1 MATTIKQNESEPLT
15 YPDAPEGLSAAAV
28 AIPAP
33 VIWER
38 IEAYVAHRWAE
49 RDIEWLVEGPGEW
62 SPPLAPATI
71 ATVEVW
77 SAADEWEACTPNASP
92 FGGYWL
98 SATGPFR
105 FTGTVGPGEVPA
117 TVSEAYRRLAE
128 YMAAKPGKPGATSES
143 IDAGSIS
150 ISHSRS
156 ASWLANAMINSGAGD
171 LLRSYRKV

>member
-105 FTGTVGPGEVPA
+105 FTG
-117 TVSEAYRRLAE
+117 
-128 YMAAKPGKPGATSES
+128 
-143 IDAGSIS
+143 
-150 ISHSRS
+150 
-156 ASWLANAMINSGAGD
+156 
-171 LLRSYRKV
+171 